1 MKKLKYEIPQTTRF
15 QIEMEGA
22 FCAGS
27 GDDAT
32 KDSNSGSDVTI
43 GEGNGHEGGDDI
55 GFGDQTWS

>member
-27 GDDAT
+27 GDYVKT
-32 KDSNSGSDVTI
+32 
-43 GEGNGHEGGDDI
+43 EGDGNVKIENQVGDDVFDLTDI
-55 GFGDQTWS
+55 GWD

>member
-27 GDDAT
+27 GDKVITDDNGYVEIKNQA
-32 KDSNSGSDVTI
+32 SDLDFEI
-43 GEGNGHEGGDDI
+43 GGGD
-55 GFGDQTWS
+55 

>member
-27 GDDAT
+27 GDDVKT
-32 KDSNSGSDVTI
+32 
-43 GEGNGHEGGDDI
+43 EGANNVKIENQVDDDDFI
-55 GFGDQTWS
+55 ITGWD

>member
-27 GDDAT
+27 GDDVNT
-32 KDSNSGSDVTI
+32 E
-43 GEGNGHEGGDDI
+43 GEGNVEIENQEGEDDFVI
-55 GFGDQTWS
+55 VGWD

>member
-27 GDDAT
+27 GDDVKT
-32 KDSNSGSDVTI
+32 E
-43 GEGNGHEGGDDI
+43 GEGNVKIENQVGEDDFVIGGWD
-55 GFGDQTWS
+55 